1 MEGKAEGRPRFTAET
16 VPVLPPGFAERRA
29 TAADCGG
36 ALDEEAAAEAQV
48 AGRAGRDEGTAPVR
62 VKMQMSDEG
71 LERLSQQPP
80 QCADPEERGDAL
92 VGQRIKVHWPL
103 DKAWCDCMLIAP
115 PHCMQV
121 HWPLDKAWYVA
132 VVTGYSHETKQ
143 HKVRY
148 VDDDVVEAL
157 DPNSL

>member
-1 MEGKAEGRPRFTAET
+1 MPGRSISLLEIDDSEDVEAI
-16 VPVLPPGFAERRA
+16 
-29 TAADCGG
+29 AA
-36 ALDEEAAAEAQV
+36 
-48 AGRAGRDEGTAPVR
+48 
-62 VKMQMSDEG
+62 KEG
-71 LERLSQQPP
+71 LTLLRL
-80 QCADPEERGDAL
+80 RGDRL
-92 VGQRIKVHWPL
+92 VGQRIK
-103 DKAWCDCMLIAP
+103 
-115 PHCMQV
+115 V